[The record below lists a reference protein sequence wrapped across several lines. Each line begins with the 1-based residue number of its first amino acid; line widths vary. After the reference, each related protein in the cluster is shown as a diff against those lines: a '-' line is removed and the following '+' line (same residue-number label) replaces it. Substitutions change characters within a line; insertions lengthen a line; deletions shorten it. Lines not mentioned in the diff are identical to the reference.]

1 MSMDSQS
8 QAKVFEIADKIAD
21 AIQHSEE
28 AARFWQARDK
38 MEHHMK
44 AQELFEELKR
54 KTNNSYVLRDI
65 LSEAHPKYSD
75 AKNDIVQ
82 LEERLADIPVA
93 MQYKEAQAELNS
105 LMQEVVQFILRRL
118 STAIPVEP
126 GPKQGCGKACS
137 CGER

>member
-1 MSMDSQS
+1 MSIKYPERAVMY
-8 QAKVFEIADKIAD
+8 EIADRIAD
-21 AIQHSEE
+21 QLQRSEE

-38 MEHHMK
+38 MERQVD

-54 KTNNSYVLRDI
+54 KTNNSYVVRDI
-65 LSEAHPKYSD
+65 LSENHPKYSD
-75 AKNDIVQ
+75 AKAGIVR
-82 LEERLADIPVA
+82 LEESLADIPVA
-93 MQYKEAQAELNS
+93 MQYKETQAELNS

-137 CGER
+137 CGDH